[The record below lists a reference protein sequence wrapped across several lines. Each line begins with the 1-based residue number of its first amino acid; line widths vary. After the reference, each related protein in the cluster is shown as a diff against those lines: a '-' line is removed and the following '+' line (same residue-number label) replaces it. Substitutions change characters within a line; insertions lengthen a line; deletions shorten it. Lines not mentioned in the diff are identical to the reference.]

1 MYQSWKRFTKH
12 VTSYF
17 CGKRESSVL
26 ATLSFMFN
34 HCFWQSLLL
43 HQNFFVELQY
53 VLQSCVSVII
63 TNTFG
68 GKTITTYIFWVLIRM
83 LHLKFSIERIIALKC
98 LCLLWGPA
106 SHALRV
112 ESQNLSYTLLLWGSK
127 EVLNFVNIMISRERE
142 REERE
147 KERERVLYL
156 ENSFLIN

>member
-98 LCLLWGPA
+98 LFAVRACLSCTKGRISKSFIHSA
-106 SHALRV
+106 SLRV
-112 ESQNLSYTLLLWGSK
+112 QGSFEFCK
-127 EVLNFVNIMISRERE
+127 YND
-142 REERE
+142 
-147 KERERVLYL
+147 
-156 ENSFLIN
+156 